1 MGTKEL
7 NKIAGYRNMLQMN
20 QTKMGELLGISKQ
33 AYSKK
38 ERGIVKFNDKEKLI
52 IKNLILPYFPDISI
66 DELFF

>member
-33 AYSKK
+33 AYSNK